1 MSAPT
6 PHYIAF
12 DNSKE
17 GITTEHVAYIRAHA
31 PRGDAAAVLHA
42 MDDFARRSGGL
53 MHVGDEK
60 GPLVV
65 SKILGNWS
73 PVRTPVSATNP
84 VVMLELGAFLGYSA
98 VLFASALVAK
108 FGHENVRYL
117 SVEVDPLRI
126 EAARA
131 AADHAGLGDVVT
143 VLDGPLENHLHKI
156 LPGGELDKSLRLGGH
171 GVDLVFLDHWKDLYQ
186 ADAER
191 ILANGLL
198 SGPGALLI
206 ADNVITPGAPEY
218 LAYIR
223 ARKDLDSVHYPTVL
237 EYSDGKVPDGIEV
250 STLRTT
256 PRTE

>member
-12 DNSKE
+12 DNCKE
-17 GITTEHVAYIRAHA
+17 GITTEHAAYIRAHA
-31 PRGDAAAVLHA
+31 PRGDGAAVLRA

-53 MHVGDEK
+53 MHIGDEK

-65 SKILGNWS
+65 SKIFGNWS
-73 PVRTPVSATNP
+73 PVRTPISATNP

-98 VLFASALVAK
+98 VLFASVLVAK
-108 FGHENVRYL
+108 FGHENVR
-117 SVEVDPLRI
+117 
-126 EAARA
+126 AARA
-131 AADHAGLGDVVT
+131 AADHSGLGDVVT
-143 VLDGPLENHLHKI
+143 VLDGPLENHLPKI

-186 ADAER
+186 ADAEL
-191 ILANGLL
+191 ILADGLL
-198 SGPGALLI
+198 SGPGPLLI
-206 ADNVITPGAPEY
+206 ADNSTWPTFA
-218 LAYIR
+218 
-223 ARKDLDSVHYPTVL
+223 HYPTVL

-256 PRTE
+256 PRTEKGREGQ